1 MSLVLGMTL
10 MENNLAERIVETA
23 ERIAV
28 LELEV
33 KNLKDAV
40 DSTNSKLDEL
50 LELKSKGLGA
60 FWLLSILCGSGILGA
75 IAWLKGLL

>member
-1 MSLVLGMTL
+1 M
-10 MENNLAERIVETA
+10 AEQAIETA

-40 DSTNSKLDEL
+40 NTTNSKLDEL
-50 LELKSKGLGA
+50 LELKSKGMGA
-60 FWLLSILCGSGILGA
+60 FWLLSILLGSGILGA
-75 IAWLKGLL
+75 FAIIRGYF